1 MAAGSP
7 IVSGDDEPIPPAPAL
22 DESTYISDEED
33 TLEKVKRGFKKFGS
47 ELKKSADEIA
57 EGTKKL
63 ASKSKEKFDSKMEA
77 RREAKS
83 MKDPS
88 YPWGQHTVKDL
99 KERLKNLELAVSGKK
114 DDLVERISRYYRTE
128 IPSQDDGSPELID
141 NLESVES
148 EDIPPA
154 PELYEEEAIPEPH
167 PQPQPDL
174 EVEEVAAGTPLYR
187 AEDGEQLFV
196 PDPIRTNKVTGS
208 WKANRV
214 NSTISS
220 IFGVV
225 MLLYTLS
232 IIDYVFDVGLF
243 SGTME
248 ILNSLAAK
256 RLVHPYGGMDEVQ
269 TMALSGLLAF
279 LFFFSSLLFFSR
291 KRPIK
296 AALVAMFALLASF
309 SIRIFAAIEVN
320 AFEEV
325 DIIGVLIFDLVTI
338 IPFTIGCWV
347 PAMARSVLYSNDVVT
362 TDFVT
367 FQSEQSVSSEP
378 ESITDTGYDE
388 YVGEDMGAFS
398 VSRPNPPKRR
408 QKLSYSL
415 YEFLFLAISL
425 CIWPFTIGMHI
436 VMALGI
442 TVEWVSY
449 TGDLDS
455 HGITLLVPLYI
466 LCGICTIAVVRF
478 DKEAR
483 AGEVYAKEKLAYH
496 RDMDQYLDLKKAYY
510 EKKAEELGALSS
522 NDDE

>member
-1 MAAGSP
+1 M
-7 IVSGDDEPIPPAPAL
+7 SGDDEPIPPAPPL
-22 DESTYISDEED
+22 DESTYISDEDD
-33 TLEKVKRGFKKFGS
+33 TLEKVKRGFKQFGS

-77 RREAKS
+77 RREAKA

-99 KERLKNLELAVSGKK
+99 KERLNNLGLTVSGKK
-114 DDLVERISRYYRTE
+114 DDLVERIGSYYRTE

-141 NLESVES
+141 NLDSVES
-148 EDIPPA
+148 DDIPAA
-154 PELYEEEAIPEPH
+154 PELDEEEAIPDLEPE
-167 PQPQPDL
+167 PELEPEPDP

-187 AEDGEQLFV
+187 AEDGEHPL
-196 PDPIRTNKVTGS
+196 RTNKVTGS

-220 IFGVV
+220 FFGVV

-232 IIDYVFDVGLF
+232 IFDYAFDVGLF
-243 SGTME
+243 DGTME

-256 RLVHPYGGMDEVQ
+256 RVVHPYGGMDEGQ
-269 TMALSGLLAF
+269 TMALSALLVI

-325 DIIGVLIFDLVTI
+325 DIIGALIIDLVTI
-338 IPFTIGCWV
+338 IPFTLGCWV
-347 PAMARSVLYSNDVVT
+347 PAMTRSVLYSNDVVT

-367 FQSEQSVSSEP
+367 FQSEQSLSGEP
-378 ESITDTGYDE
+378 ESIIDTGYDD
-388 YVGEDMGAFS
+388 YVGEDMSTFS
-398 VSRPNPPKRR
+398 VSRPIPPKRR
-408 QKLSYSL
+408 QKGSWSV
-415 YEFLFLAISL
+415 YELLFLTITL
-425 CIWPFTIGMHI
+425 FIWPFTIGMHV

-442 TVEWVSY
+442 TVERFSY

-455 HGITLLVPLYI
+455 HGMTLLVPLYF
-466 LCGICTIAVVRF
+466 LCGICTYAVIKF

-483 AGEVYAKEKLAYH
+483 AGAVYAKEKLAYH

-510 EKKAEELGALSS
+510 EKATDSIGGTSS

>member
-1 MAAGSP
+1 
-7 IVSGDDEPIPPAPAL
+7 
-22 DESTYISDEED
+22 
-33 TLEKVKRGFKKFGS
+33 
-47 ELKKSADEIA
+47 
-57 EGTKKL
+57 
-63 ASKSKEKFDSKMEA
+63 MEA
-77 RREAKS
+77 RREAKA

-99 KERLKNLELAVSGKK
+99 KERLNNLGLAVSGKK
-114 DDLVERISRYYRTE
+114 DDLVERIGSYYRTE

-141 NLESVES
+141 NLDSVES
-148 EDIPPA
+148 DDIPAA
-154 PELYEEEAIPEPH
+154 PELDEEEAIPDLEPE
-167 PQPQPDL
+167 PELEPEPDP

-196 PDPIRTNKVTGS
+196 PDPLRTNKVTGS

-220 IFGVV
+220 FFGVV

-232 IIDYVFDVGLF
+232 IFDYAFDVGLF
-243 SGTME
+243 DGLMGD
-248 ILNSLAAK
+248 INSLVAK
-256 RLVHPYGGMDEVQ
+256 RVVHPYGGMDEVQ
-269 TMALSGLLAF
+269 TMALSVLLAF

-325 DIIGVLIFDLVTI
+325 DIIGALIIDLVTI
-338 IPFTIGCWV
+338 IPFTLGCWV
-347 PAMARSVLYSNDVVT
+347 PAMTRSVLYSNDVVT

-367 FQSEQSVSSEP
+367 FQSEQSLSGEP
-378 ESITDTGYDE
+378 ESIIDTGYDD

-398 VSRPNPPKRR
+398 VSRPIPPKRR
-408 QKLSYSL
+408 QQLSYSL
-415 YEFLFLAISL
+415 YELMFLVISL

-442 TVEWVSY
+442 TVERFSY

-455 HGITLLVPLYI
+455 HGMTLLVPLYF
-466 LCGICTIAVVRF
+466 LCGICTYAVIKF

-483 AGEVYAKEKLAYH
+483 AGAVYAKEKLAYH

-510 EKKAEELGALSS
+510 VKKAEELGASLST
-522 NDDE
+522 DEQS

>member
-1 MAAGSP
+1 M
-7 IVSGDDEPIPPAPAL
+7 SGDDEPIPPAPPL
-22 DESTYISDEED
+22 DESTYISDEKD

-77 RREAKS
+77 RREAKA

-88 YPWGQHTVKDL
+88 YPWGEHTVKDL
-99 KERLKNLELAVSGKK
+99 KERLNNLGLTVSGKK
-114 DDLVERISRYYRTE
+114 DDLVERIGSYYRTQ
-128 IPSQDDGSPELID
+128 IPLQDDGSPELIV
-141 NLESVES
+141 NLESVAS
-148 EDIPPA
+148 DDIPAA
-154 PELYEEEAIPEPH
+154 PELDEEEVIPEPQ

-174 EVEEVAAGTPLYR
+174 EVEEVAAGTPFYR

-220 IFGVV
+220 FFGVV

-232 IIDYVFDVGLF
+232 IIDYAFDVGLF
-243 SGTME
+243 GGTME

-291 KRPIK
+291 KRPIR

-320 AFEEV
+320 AFQDV

-347 PAMARSVLYSNDVVT
+347 PAMTRSVLYSNDVV

-378 ESITDTGYDE
+378 ESITDTGYDG
-388 YVGEDMGAFS
+388 YVGEDMSAFS
-398 VSRPNPPKRR
+398 VSRPIPPKRR
-408 QKLSYSL
+408 QKGSWSV
-415 YEFLFLAISL
+415 YELLFLTITL
-425 CIWPFTIGMHI
+425 FIWPFTIGMHV

-442 TVEWVSY
+442 TVERFGY

-455 HGITLLVPLYI
+455 HGMTLLVPLYF
-466 LCGICTIAVVRF
+466 LCGICTFAVIKF

-483 AGEVYAKEKLAYH
+483 AGAVYAKEKLAYH
-496 RDMDQYLDLKKAYY
+496 RDMDQYLDLKKGYY
-510 EKKAEELGALSS
+510 EKAADNLEGTSS

>member
-1 MAAGSP
+1 VAAGSP
-7 IVSGDDEPIPPAPAL
+7 LVSGDDE
-22 DESTYISDEED
+22 
-33 TLEKVKRGFKKFGS
+33 
-47 ELKKSADEIA
+47 KSADEIA

-77 RREAKS
+77 RREAKA

-88 YPWGQHTVKDL
+88 YPWGKHTVKDL
-99 KERLKNLELAVSGKK
+99 KERLNNLGLTVSGKK
-114 DDLVERISRYYRTE
+114 DDLVERISSYYRTE

-148 EDIPPA
+148 EDIPAA
-154 PELYEEEAIPEPH
+154 PELDEEELIPEP
-167 PQPQPDL
+167 QPEPLPHPDL

-232 IIDYVFDVGLF
+232 IFDYAFDVGLF

-291 KRPIK
+291 KRPIR

-309 SIRIFAAIEVN
+309 SIRIFAAIEAN

-325 DIIGVLIFDLVTI
+325 DIIGALIIDLVTI
-338 IPFTIGCWV
+338 IPFTLGCWV
-347 PAMARSVLYSNDVVT
+347 PAMTRSVLYSNDVVT

-367 FQSEQSVSSEP
+367 FQSEQSLSGEP
-378 ESITDTGYDE
+378 ESITDTGYDD
-388 YVGEDMGAFS
+388 YIGEDMGAFS
-398 VSRPNPPKRR
+398 VSRPIPPKRR

-415 YEFLFLAISL
+415 YELLFLAISL
-425 CIWPFTIGMHI
+425 CIWPFTIGMHV

-466 LCGICTIAVVRF
+466 LCGICTLAVVRF
-478 DKEAR
+478 DKEAQAR